1 MKKYKLLKDIINAKA
16 FHSKIDDWKYH
27 DADISK
33 KINFES
39 NWAISTINS
48 DDLANEM
55 HERVVEEISEKLLS
69 WEIY

>member
-1 MKKYKLLKDIINAKA
+1 M
-16 FHSKIDDWKYH
+16 DDWKYH